1 MAPVDDARS
10 LLALALEDAAAF
22 RVLIS
27 SGSVRPATAL
37 FHAQQ
42 AVEKAIKAVL
52 VLTESRT
59 AGTMPRRARV
69 PGGGGRSPP
78 PPFAIDRLI
87 RPNPFVLAFR
97 DGDPAV
103 DLLEPEEAE
112 EVVASVTAWAAAC
125 IRAMAD
131 RESAAG

>member
-1 MAPVDDARS
+1 MAPLDEARS

-27 SGSVRPATAL
+27 SGTVRPATAL

-52 VLTESRT
+52 VLHGVPYGRT
-59 AGTMPRRARV
+59 HDLVELGYRADEAV
-69 PGGGGRSPP
+69 SDPP
-78 PPFAIDRLI
+78 YSVDQLLRL
-87 RPNPFVLAFR
+87 NPYAVAFR
-97 DGDPAV
+97 YGEPAA

-112 EVVASVTAWAAAC
+112 QIVAAVTAWADRC
-125 IRAMAD
+125 IHEAEDRA
-131 RESAAG
+131 R